1 MQGNLDEVINPLIA
15 HEQEELLAA
24 LKNEKI

>member
-15 HEQEELLAA
+15 HEQEELLAT